1 METTTHKMR
10 RRSFFAFLLAGGT
23 GTFTFGGLL
32 RKFTRLSTVR
42 NNSKSI
48 TVKINPQAVPRTKTD
63 TPPHG

>member
-1 METTTHKMR
+1 MTTRKMR

-23 GTFTFGGLL
+23 GVFTFGGLL
-32 RKFTRLSTVR
+32 RKFTAHSTFR

-48 TVKINPQAVPRTKTD
+48 TVKLNPRAVPRTKTD